1 MILVNQELIGKY
13 MTFLQ
18 ITIALWLA
26 IFLNLAIADTDTST
40 PLVETEWLASHL
52 DNVVVLDVRTN
63 NKSFISNPSYQS
75 NKATGKKFLSRVGGH
90 IPGARL
96 ILYKNVRGDRLI
108 DGKSIKHMTIS
119 GKNFEALM
127 QKAGVNQEH
136 HIVITTNAESSF
148 DLTMASR
155 MYWQVKYFGH
165 NKVSLLNGGT
175 AQWLVD
181 GREIVT
187 TKKAK
192 YEAGNWKAQQENND
206 LFADSDDA
214 HVATNNQ
221 GIQLIDVHPLGQY
234 LGTFK
239 SGKAKSKGH
248 IPTAKVFP
256 VDLISSR
263 NTPVKFSSA
272 SELTT
277 LSQALG
283 IEIDNPVITYCNS
296 GHMASGGWFVFHE
309 ILGNKDVRLYDG
321 SMHQWTH
328 EDRPVISMKME

>member
-1 MILVNQELIGKY
+1 MAFLRFTISLLLVVILN
-13 MTFLQ
+13 F
-18 ITIALWLA
+18 
-26 IFLNLAIADTDTST
+26 AIADSVTST

-63 NKSFISNPSYQS
+63 KKSFISEPSYQS

-90 IPGARL
+90 IPGARF

-108 DGKSIKHMTIS
+108 DGKTIKHMAIS
-119 GKNFEALM
+119 GEKFEALM
-127 QKAGVNQEH
+127 QQVGVNQDH

-155 MYWQVKYFGH
+155 MYWQVKFFGH

-181 GREIVT
+181 GRDIVT
-187 TKKAK
+187 TEKAK
-192 YEAGNWKAQQENND
+192 YEVGNWKTQQENND

-214 HVATNNQ
+214 HVATSNQ
-221 GIQLIDVHPLGQY
+221 AIQLIDVRPLGQY

-239 SGKAKSKGH
+239 SGKAKSNGH